1 MSTDNAMTV
10 MSAAEFL
17 LSAMLAFMFWKKG
30 LHRRFPAMAAYL
42 AMRVVANPVLSL
54 LLLGRSGQLSHSR
67 QFMIDCWQGYFFTW
81 WAVNVASAILLYFIC
96 MEVFRNALSAMPG
109 LQKLGVVIFRW
120 AALVSFIVT
129 ISSVPFAHRGVLII
143 PDISIPL
150 MRSVSL
156 LELCLL
162 AFLCLS
168 MNALRLSVRDMA
180 FGISLGFGVMAT
192 NDFVN
197 MVLISRYTS
206 LTAPMQF
213 VYEGVI
219 LVSLATWVIYCA
231 LPEPARKPMVVPV
244 NSTIYRWNEIASA
257 LGHTGTQ
264 VAVPQPAN
272 SFFLT
277 DVENVVEKV
286 LSRNLK
292 RRESES

>member
-1 MSTDNAMTV
+1 MTV

-17 LSAMLAFMFWKKG
+17 LSAVLAFTFWKKG
-30 LHRRFPAMAAYL
+30 LHRRFPAMGAYL
-42 AMRVVANPVLSL
+42 AMRVIANPVLSL
-54 LLLGRSGQLSHSR
+54 LLLGKSGQLSHSR
-67 QFMIDCWQGYFFTW
+67 QFIIDCWQGYLFTW
-81 WAVNVASAILLYFIC
+81 WVVNVASAIILYFIC

-129 ISSVPFAHRGVLII
+129 VSSVPFAHRGVLII
-143 PDISIPL
+143 PDISIQL

-180 FGISLGFGVMAT
+180 FGISLGFGVMAA

-197 MVLISRYTS
+197 MALISRYTS
-206 LTAPMQF
+206 LTAPLQF
-213 VYEGVI
+213 VYQGII
-219 LVSLATWVIYCA
+219 LLSLATWVIYCA
-231 LPEPARKPMVVPV
+231 LPEPARKPVVVPV

-264 VAVPQPAN
+264 VAVQQPAN